1 MLNKTDVSM
10 LYITI
15 MGMASEGDGNKYWLD
30 YANSNSLGVSSLAN
44 IMLDSPGAAKFFGD
58 SLLAG
63 NEKEFVTKIYSI
75 ALGSTSD
82 VDGINYWTK
91 AITGGGEF
99 TDSKGNVINV
109 ASLSKGDLIGAMI
122 DSMVNGGSAESKAI
136 FEAKAAASDYFADAT
151 LGKDITGLD
160 EGTTSKLISEIT
172 SASDLDKVKGEIDAL
187 KSELPN
193 PGSTYDLTEGNDN
206 LKGTDLDDT
215 FNGTTY
221 VGNGTNKST
230 LSAFDKIDGGAG
242 RDTLNAIFTANNNVA
257 ADTKLEQ
264 SEIDKSLKGVAN
276 VENINI
282 VSDLETNGDFVFNG
296 YEKVGFNV
304 LGDIASFTTD
314 ASKGVNVGT
323 TGTITALTANGTGK
337 VDVAAKEI
345 TALTADTATSVN
357 LTATNG
363 TITLTSANATTSVN
377 LKTSGT
383 AKNATITAANAA
395 KNITIDATGVAIITS
410 ATAVENLTVKN
421 ATNVTLSGDMDKLA
435 TVTLDNVALTAAI
448 NVKSAS
454 TLNLIN
460 SNVAGQNISTAAKDV
475 TVNLSGATA
484 KVKLNATAVTD
495 QTVTL
500 KANATDNSLEFD
512 STTSKTTSVTAS
524 GSGKTLVIKGAEVET
539 LVNIDTTAFNGAA
552 DVSFGKTSQ
561 GGIFSVK
568 TGAGDDK
575 IEFVGTTLNAGSAID
590 GGAGNDTIAMKS
602 AALTSANFAMIKN
615 IENVAISDA
624 VATAD
629 LSSSGFKNIIITTK
643 ETGANV
649 DLTINKDQV
658 INFTAAD
665 AGSAK
670 LITVKLND
678 ATGAND
684 VVKIVLDA
692 AAKDNNITLGTAATD
707 KTLVIDAGIETLN
720 ITSLVKTTSPESTAN
735 SVNAKLTDVT
745 SIIIDGDANITLG
758 HAGTAATDYKNV
770 SMIDASALKAGLT
783 FDASAI
789 TLGASATIKG
799 GSGADSITVKGGNIV
814 VDLVAGGDDTIT
826 LKKGAEKTDIA
837 TINNFNAGDKI
848 NIADAKKGAFTFN
861 KITMNSDA
869 NLDDYIAKAVV
880 GDGSTNSAVSYF
892 HHNGYTY
899 VVVDGTAGSTFDK
912 TNDTIIKLSGTLDLK
927 LGGDNV
933 LVNDSVI

>member
-1 MLNKTDVSM
+1 
-10 LYITI
+10 
-15 MGMASEGDGNKYWLD
+15 
-30 YANSNSLGVSSLAN
+30 
-44 IMLDSPGAAKFFGD
+44 
-58 SLLAG
+58 
-63 NEKEFVTKIYSI
+63 
-75 ALGSTSD
+75 
-82 VDGINYWTK
+82 
-91 AITGGGEF
+91 
-99 TDSKGNVINV
+99 
-109 ASLSKGDLIGAMI
+109 
-122 DSMVNGGSAESKAI
+122 
-136 FEAKAAASDYFADAT
+136 
-151 LGKDITGLD
+151 
-160 EGTTSKLISEIT
+160 
-172 SASDLDKVKGEIDAL
+172 
-187 KSELPN
+187 
-193 PGSTYDLTEGNDN
+193 
-206 LKGTDLDDT
+206 
-215 FNGTTY
+215 
-221 VGNGTNKST
+221 
-230 LSAFDKIDGGAG
+230 
-242 RDTLNAIFTANNNVA
+242 IFTANNNVA

-304 LGDIASFTTD
+304 LGDIVSFTTD

-395 KNITIDATGVAIITS
+395 KNITIDATGVANITS

-421 ATNVTLSGDMDKLA
+421 ATNVTLNGDMNKLA

-448 NVKSAS
+448 DVKSAS

-460 SNVAGQNISTAAKDV
+460 SSVNGQNISTAAKDV

-500 KANATDNSLEFD
+500 KANATNNSLEFV
-512 STTSKTTSVTAS
+512 SATSKTTSVTAS
-524 GSGKTLVIKGAEVET
+524 GSGKTLVIEGAEVET

-552 DVSFGKTSQ
+552 DVSFGKANQ

-624 VATAD
+624 VATAN

-643 ETGANV
+643 ETGSNV

-658 INFTAAD
+658 INFTATD

-692 AAKDNNITLGTAATD
+692 AAKDNNIALGTAAAD
-707 KTLVIDAGIETLN
+707 KALVIDAGIETLN
-720 ITSLVKTTSPESTAN
+720 ITSLVKATSPESTAN

-848 NIADAKKGAFTFN
+848 NIADAKNGTFTFK

-869 NLDDYIAKAVV
+869 NLDDYITKAAE
-880 GDGSTNSAVSYF
+880 GNGSANSAVSYF

-927 LGGDNV
+927 LVGDDV
-933 LVNDSVI
+933 VVNDSVI

>member
-1 MLNKTDVSM
+1 
-10 LYITI
+10 
-15 MGMASEGDGNKYWLD
+15 
-30 YANSNSLGVSSLAN
+30 
-44 IMLDSPGAAKFFGD
+44 
-58 SLLAG
+58 
-63 NEKEFVTKIYSI
+63 
-75 ALGSTSD
+75 
-82 VDGINYWTK
+82 
-91 AITGGGEF
+91 
-99 TDSKGNVINV
+99 
-109 ASLSKGDLIGAMI
+109 
-122 DSMVNGGSAESKAI
+122 
-136 FEAKAAASDYFADAT
+136 
-151 LGKDITGLD
+151 
-160 EGTTSKLISEIT
+160 
-172 SASDLDKVKGEIDAL
+172 
-187 KSELPN
+187 
-193 PGSTYDLTEGNDN
+193 
-206 LKGTDLDDT
+206 
-215 FNGTTY
+215 
-221 VGNGTNKST
+221 
-230 LSAFDKIDGGAG
+230 
-242 RDTLNAIFTANNNVA
+242 AIFTANNNVA
-257 ADTKLEQ
+257 AGTKLEQ

-345 TALTADTATSVN
+345 AALTADTATSVN

-395 KNITIDATGVAIITS
+395 KNITIDATGVATITS

-421 ATNVTLSGDMDKLA
+421 ATNVTLNGDMNKLA

-448 NVKSAS
+448 DVKSAS

-460 SNVAGQNISTAAKDV
+460 SNVNGQNISTAAKDV

-500 KANATDNSLEFD
+500 KANATNNSLEFD
-512 STTSKTTSVTAS
+512 SATSKTTSVTAS

-552 DVSFGKTSQ
+552 DVSFGKANQ

-643 ETGANV
+643 EAGSNV

-692 AAKDNNITLGTAATD
+692 AAKDNNIVLGTAAAD
-707 KTLVIDAGIETLN
+707 KALVIDAGIETLN
-720 ITSLVKTTSPESTAN
+720 ITSLVKATNPENTAN

-758 HAGTAATDYKNV
+758 HAGTTATDYKNV

-848 NIADAKKGAFTFN
+848 NIADAKKGTFTFN

-880 GDGSTNSAVSYF
+880 GDGSSNSAVSYF

-899 VVVDGTAGSTFDK
+899 VVVDGTVGSTFDK

-927 LGGDNV
+927 LVGDDV
-933 LVNDSVI
+933 VVNDSVI

>member
-1 MLNKTDVSM
+1 
-10 LYITI
+10 
-15 MGMASEGDGNKYWLD
+15 
-30 YANSNSLGVSSLAN
+30 
-44 IMLDSPGAAKFFGD
+44 
-58 SLLAG
+58 
-63 NEKEFVTKIYSI
+63 
-75 ALGSTSD
+75 
-82 VDGINYWTK
+82 
-91 AITGGGEF
+91 
-99 TDSKGNVINV
+99 
-109 ASLSKGDLIGAMI
+109 
-122 DSMVNGGSAESKAI
+122 
-136 FEAKAAASDYFADAT
+136 
-151 LGKDITGLD
+151 

-257 ADTKLEQ
+257 AGTKLEQ

-395 KNITIDATGVAIITS
+395 KNITIDATGVAAITS
-410 ATAVENLTVKN
+410 ATAVENLTVKH
-421 ATNVTLSGDMDKLA
+421 ATNVTLAGNMDKLA
-435 TVTLDNVALTAAI
+435 TVTLDNAALTAAI
-448 NVKSAS
+448 DVKSAS

-460 SNVAGQNISTAAKDV
+460 SSVNGQNISTAAKDV

-484 KVKLNATAVTD
+484 KVKLNATAATD

-500 KANATDNSLEFD
+500 KANATDNSLEFV
-512 STTSKTTSVTAS
+512 SATSKTTSLTAS
-524 GSGKTLVIKGAEVET
+524 GSGKTLIIKGAEVET

-552 DVSFGKTSQ
+552 DVSFGKANQ

-590 GGAGNDTIAMKS
+590 GGAGNDTITMKS

-615 IENVAISDA
+615 IENITVSDA
-624 VATAD
+624 
-629 LSSSGFKNIIITTK
+629 LTT
-643 ETGANV
+643 ANV
-649 DLTINKDQV
+649 SKTGFQVIGVTTDVGSAGQTLTINKDQTV
-658 INFTAAD
+658 SFNGATFAATNE
-665 AGSAK
+665 
-670 LITVKLND
+670 ITVALDD
-678 ATGAND
+678 ATGTND
-684 VVKIVLDA
+684 VLNLVLDA
-692 AAKDNNITLGTAATD
+692 KTANQNSINIGATGKALIINDVETININSIAKD
-707 KTLVIDAGIETLN
+707 
-720 ITSLVKTTSPESTAN
+720 TTTGADTTAN
-735 SVNAKLTDVT
+735 TIYLQAKNATKIAI
-745 SIIIDGDANITLG
+745 SGDDLVELKALS
-758 HAGTAATDYKNV
+758 ASQDKDYVKV
-770 SMIDASALKAGLT
+770 MQIDASASTAGIK
-783 FDASAI
+783 FDANAI
-789 TLGASATIKG
+789 TIANGATIKG
-799 GSGADSITVKGGNIV
+799 GSGADSITLKGNSLLITGGEGADTFTVKKGSTKTNY
-814 VDLVAGGDDTIT
+814 DTIT
-826 LKKGAEKTDIA
+826 DFKI
-837 TINNFNAGDKI
+837 GDKLVI
-848 NIADAKKGAFTFN
+848 DSTDFTGL
-861 KITMNSDA
+861 TT
-869 NLDDYIAKAVV
+869 IAKIEA
-880 GDGSTNSAVSYF
+880 GANANFESLINQASTDSGTSAHVSYF
-892 HHNGYTY
+892 HFNGDTY
-899 VVVDGTAGSTFDK
+899 IVADKDGSTTTTFKEAD
-912 TNDTIIKLSGTLDLK
+912 DTIIKLSGIHELTF
-927 LGGDNV
+927 
-933 LVNDSVI
+933 DSGNIVEQA

>member
-1 MLNKTDVSM
+1 
-10 LYITI
+10 
-15 MGMASEGDGNKYWLD
+15 
-30 YANSNSLGVSSLAN
+30 
-44 IMLDSPGAAKFFGD
+44 
-58 SLLAG
+58 
-63 NEKEFVTKIYSI
+63 
-75 ALGSTSD
+75 
-82 VDGINYWTK
+82 
-91 AITGGGEF
+91 
-99 TDSKGNVINV
+99 
-109 ASLSKGDLIGAMI
+109 
-122 DSMVNGGSAESKAI
+122 
-136 FEAKAAASDYFADAT
+136 
-151 LGKDITGLD
+151 
-160 EGTTSKLISEIT
+160 
-172 SASDLDKVKGEIDAL
+172 
-187 KSELPN
+187 
-193 PGSTYDLTEGNDN
+193 
-206 LKGTDLDDT
+206 
-215 FNGTTY
+215 
-221 VGNGTNKST
+221 
-230 LSAFDKIDGGAG
+230 
-242 RDTLNAIFTANNNVA
+242 IFTANNNVA
-257 ADTKLEQ
+257 AGTKLEQ

-421 ATNVTLSGDMDKLA
+421 ATTVTLDGDMNKLA
-435 TVTLDNVALTAAI
+435 TVTLDNAALTAAI
-448 NVKSAS
+448 DVKSAS

-460 SNVAGQNISTAAKDV
+460 SSVNGQNISTAAKDV

-484 KVKLNATAVTD
+484 KVKLNATAATD

-500 KANATDNSLEFD
+500 KANATDNSLEFV
-512 STTSKTTSVTAS
+512 SATSKTTSLTAS
-524 GSGKTLVIKGAEVET
+524 GSGKTLIIKGAEVET

-552 DVSFGKTSQ
+552 DVSFGKANQ

-602 AALTSANFAMIKN
+602 VALTSANFTMIKN

-629 LSSSGFKNIIITTK
+629 LSSSAFKNIIITTK
-643 ETGANV
+643 EAT
-649 DLTINKDQV
+649 DTTLTINKDQV

-692 AAKDNNITLGTAATD
+692 AAKDNNIALGTAAAD
-707 KTLVIDAGIETLN
+707 KALVIDAGIETLN
-720 ITSLVKTTSPESTAN
+720 ITSLVKATSPESTAN

-758 HAGTAATDYKNV
+758 HAGTAATDYRNV

-848 NIADAKKGAFTFN
+848 NITDAKKGTFTFN

-880 GDGSTNSAVSYF
+880 GDGSSNSAVSYF

-899 VVVDGTAGSTFDK
+899 VVVDGTVGSTFDK
-912 TNDTIIKLSGTLDLK
+912 TSDTIIKLSGTLDLK
-927 LGGDNV
+927 LVGDDV
-933 LVNDSVI
+933 VVNDSVI

>member
-1 MLNKTDVSM
+1 
-10 LYITI
+10 
-15 MGMASEGDGNKYWLD
+15 
-30 YANSNSLGVSSLAN
+30 
-44 IMLDSPGAAKFFGD
+44 
-58 SLLAG
+58 
-63 NEKEFVTKIYSI
+63 
-75 ALGSTSD
+75 
-82 VDGINYWTK
+82 
-91 AITGGGEF
+91 
-99 TDSKGNVINV
+99 
-109 ASLSKGDLIGAMI
+109 
-122 DSMVNGGSAESKAI
+122 
-136 FEAKAAASDYFADAT
+136 
-151 LGKDITGLD
+151 
-160 EGTTSKLISEIT
+160 
-172 SASDLDKVKGEIDAL
+172 
-187 KSELPN
+187 
-193 PGSTYDLTEGNDN
+193 
-206 LKGTDLDDT
+206 
-215 FNGTTY
+215 
-221 VGNGTNKST
+221 
-230 LSAFDKIDGGAG
+230 
-242 RDTLNAIFTANNNVA
+242 IFTANNNVA
-257 ADTKLEQ
+257 AAIKLDQ
-264 SEIDKSLKGVAN
+264 AEIDKSLKGVTN

-282 VSDLETNGDFVFNG
+282 VSDLETSGNFVFNG

-304 LGDIASFTTD
+304 LGDIVSFTTD

-421 ATNVTLSGDMDKLA
+421 ATTVTLNGDMNKLA
-435 TVTLDNVALTAAI
+435 TVTLDNAALTAAI
-448 NVKSAS
+448 DVKSAS

-460 SNVAGQNISTAAKDV
+460 SSVNGQNISTAAKDV

-484 KVKLNATAVTD
+484 KVKLNATAATD

-512 STTSKTTSVTAS
+512 SATSKTTSVTAS

-552 DVSFGKTSQ
+552 DVSFGKAGQ

-602 AALTSANFAMIKN
+602 AALTSANFTMIKN

-629 LSSSGFKNIIITTK
+629 LSSSAFKNIIITTK
-643 ETGANV
+643 ETGSNV

-692 AAKDNNITLGTAATD
+692 AAKDNNIALGTAAAD
-707 KTLVIDAGIETLN
+707 KALVIDAGIETLN
-720 ITSLVKTTSPESTAN
+720 ITSLVKATSPESTAN

-758 HAGTAATDYKNV
+758 HAGTAATDYRNV

-848 NIADAKKGAFTFN
+848 NITDAKKGTFTFN

-880 GDGSTNSAVSYF
+880 GDGSSNSAVSYF

-899 VVVDGTAGSTFDK
+899 VVVDGTVGSTFDK
-912 TNDTIIKLSGTLDLK
+912 TSDTIIKLSGTLDLK
-927 LGGDNV
+927 LVGDDV
-933 LVNDSVI
+933 VVNDSVI